1 MTTEATTTAP
11 HISDIRTIMAEQ
23 LRALRSASPAELES
37 ELKRSKAVSELSQT
51 MINSAKV
58 EIDYLQATKQRH
70 SPFLEAPTPTYTGNT
85 PEPQIPNT
93 LGISPRQE
101 LKDATYEKPTVTRTT
116 WVDVATKGKGK

>member
-1 MTTEATTTAP
+1 MITTAAP

-58 EIDYLQATKQRH
+58 EIDYLQATKQNH
-70 SPFLEAPTPTYTGNT
+70 SPFLEVPPTVHTGNT
-85 PEPQIPNT
+85 PAPQIPNT
-93 LGISPRQE
+93 LGIAN
-101 LKDATYEKPTVTRTT
+101 DDKPTVTRTH
-116 WVDVATKGKGK
+116 WQDMETKGKGK

>member
-1 MTTEATTTAP
+1 MSTETVKNDKPAP

-23 LRALRSASPAELES
+23 LRALRNASPEALES

-70 SPFLEAPTPTYTGNT
+70 SPFLEVSSTATTSNLPTPAAT
-85 PEPQIPNT
+85 PVLRNNADEIKPKVIRTNWV
-93 LGISPRQE
+93 GIAQ
-101 LKDATYEKPTVTRTT
+101 K
-116 WVDVATKGKGK
+116 